1 MRYAK
6 VVLFAVAIC
15 VASRFATPQTSQD
28 PFASLRAEESEL
40 IKPVVERYIRD
51 QAKQNWADLWD
62 IYDQNSDI
70 EFKRN
75 TRRSDNAAPL
85 DREQFAKAWQEL
97 TSNGSM
103 PHLTKLQ
110 VTEVHST
117 SKGFIVRGCGEAKRE
132 NFHFKGLLSIEVQL
146 DNGKPLLDP
155 WTFLVSMPHSCKQ
168 ILDQ

>member
-1 MRYAK
+1 MKYAK
-6 VVLFAVAIC
+6 VVLFVVAIC
-15 VASRFATPQTSQD
+15 ATNRFANPQTSQD
-28 PFASLRAEESEL
+28 PFASLRTEESGL

-70 EFKRN
+70 EFKRD
-75 TRRSDNAAPL
+75 TRRSDDAPPL

-97 TSNGSM
+97 ISSGSM
-103 PHLTKLQ
+103 PYLTKLQ

-117 SKGFIVRGCGEAKRE
+117 PKGFIVRGCGEAKRE
-132 NFHFKGLLSIEVQL
+132 NFHFKGLLNIEVHL
-146 DNGKPLLDP
+146 DNGKPLLGP

-168 ILDQ
+168 TSDQ